1 MTDGYGGAGT
11 LLPPLAARLPG
22 LASALDS
29 ELTARYIER
38 TLLRPGGQVERAI
51 PGALWYHPDG
61 SCSLRY
67 RVTVSRGTAD
77 VTEHTVMARVYPS
90 DEAAGRSLASEEGGS
105 PPAADPPDPWRRW
118 TATPETGGPSLH
130 LFPADPALP
139 TLAAA
144 MNLAA
149 LSGED
154 WPCPTADPTSVD
166 LVHHGRQ
173 GAAVLRYGVRRTGSS
188 PASAFGHVYG
198 KVYPDQT
205 TGQRVHG
212 FLRSCANTGRVR
224 IPDSLGYSPRLNLG
238 LTEALPGRPLLP
250 DIVRSAARN
259 GSESPAPT
267 SGSAHA
273 AVRASGRALA
283 ALHGIGQATA
293 PVRTIRHLTRELDV
307 QLDVVQ
313 QVWPRTADDV
323 RALLDRIGLVD
334 RVGPEGVGPEDVHRF
349 GVVSRR
355 LHPVAG
361 TPRRRYGLR
370 SR

>member
-1 MTDGYGGAGT
+1 MTDGNGFAGP
-11 LLPPLAARLPG
+11 LLPPLTARLPG

-29 ELTARYIER
+29 ELTARYLER

-90 DEAAGRSLASEEGGS
+90 DEAAGRSLASEEGGLT
-105 PPAADPPDPWRRW
+105 PAADPPDPWRRW

-188 PASAFGHVYG
+188 PASAFDHVYG

-212 FLRSCANTGRVR
+212 FLSSCANTGRVR
-224 IPDSLGYSPRLNLG
+224 IPESLGYSPRLNLG

-250 DIVRSAARN
+250 DIVRSAARD
-259 GSESPAPT
+259 GSKSISSNQRLRARSSTRIRPRIGWYPRHRTSDGTGTNHPSSHPRTRRPARRRAAGVAAHCGRRSRPA
-267 SGSAHA
+267 GSH
-273 AVRASGRALA
+273 RPRRSGR
-283 ALHGIGQATA
+283 
-293 PVRTIRHLTRELDV
+293 
-307 QLDVVQ
+307 
-313 QVWPRTADDV
+313 PR
-323 RALLDRIGLVD
+323 RR
-334 RVGPEGVGPEDVHRF
+334 RRRF

-361 TPRRRYGLR
+361 TPHRRYGLR